1 MLVLSTT
8 MADNKESDAMEKNGW
23 MLVMIFALVLALAG
37 CSGKA
42 SVAREEAA
50 GADATLARD
59 TGEAEQDNT
68 QLGAQATEAVEDEGP
83 SPTSEPT
90 GEPEPS
96 PEPEIAHLSLP
107 GDAEGSDTFVTDIN
121 SSEPEIEK
129 STVGDYFPMNRLE
142 RPFTANE
149 MDYFGD
155 LDLIRVDLLHD
166 QPWFYATFIL
176 ADDLRVSADIHYG
189 LELDLDADGRGE
201 YLIWVTLPGSGEWT
215 TDGVQ
220 VLQDL
225 DGDVGGVYPLYIE
238 EPNPELTGYETLA
251 FDQGRGEDPDLAW
264 VRRDPEHHDRLQIAF
279 KEDIPGP
286 LGFLWSAWA
295 DGALMNP
302 ALFDYND
309 QYTEEQAGSPNKG
322 NPGYPLKSVFLVD
335 STCRSWYGMT
345 PTGTELGLCNQP
357 SSEDT
362 SGGSGGAHKGFCV
375 ASVFKAGCAG
385 PCLASCP
392 VGSNC
397 ISCKLP

>member
-1 MLVLSTT
+1 MADKEESDVMKKNVWTLLMILILVLP
-8 MADNKESDAMEKNGW
+8 
-23 MLVMIFALVLALAG
+23 LAACG
-37 CSGKA
+37 GKA
-42 SVAREEAA
+42 PDAGEEAA
-50 GADATLARD
+50 AGA
-59 TGEAEQDNT
+59 EAEQ
-68 QLGAQATEAVEDEGP
+68 AQETGEDELGSARVERQAAEEVEEAQP

-96 PEPEIAHLSLP
+96 PEPEIAHLVIP

-121 SSEPEIEK
+121 SAESEIEN

-149 MDYFGD
+149 MDYVGD
-155 LDLIRVDLLHD
+155 LDITRVDLRHE
-166 QPWFYATFIL
+166 QPWFYATFTL
-176 ADDLRVSADIHYG
+176 AGNLRESADIHYG

-201 YLIWVTLPGSGEWT
+201 YLVWAALPGSGEWT

-225 DGDVGGVYPLYIE
+225 DGDVGGIYPLYIE
-238 EPNPELTGYETLA
+238 EPNPELTGYEALV

-264 VRRDPEHHDRLQIAF
+264 VRRDPEDDARLQIAF
-279 KEDIPGP
+279 KEDVPGP

-322 NPGYPLKSVFLVD
+322 NPGYPIKSVFLAD

-345 PTGTELGLCNQP
+345 PTGDEPGLC
-357 SSEDT
+357 SSLQASET
-362 SGGSGGAHKGFCV
+362 SDGGPGTKMGFCHR
-375 ASVFKAGCAG
+375 SVLANICAG
-385 PCLASCP
+385 PCLPTCTNPPCLACT
-392 VGSNC
+392 
-397 ISCKLP
+397 LP